1 VNHIDQAQPKYV
13 VVYDAVASAADDCR
27 TIESSNLHNQRVVI
41 ISVEIN
47 ALWEGAL
54 ATLRTDIQPPM
65 SAIL

>member
-1 VNHIDQAQPKYV
+1 ML
-13 VVYDAVASAADDCR
+13 VVYDPVASAADDCR
-27 TIESSNLHNQRVVI
+27 RIESPNLYNQRVVI

-54 ATLRTDIQPPM
+54 ATLRADIQPPM